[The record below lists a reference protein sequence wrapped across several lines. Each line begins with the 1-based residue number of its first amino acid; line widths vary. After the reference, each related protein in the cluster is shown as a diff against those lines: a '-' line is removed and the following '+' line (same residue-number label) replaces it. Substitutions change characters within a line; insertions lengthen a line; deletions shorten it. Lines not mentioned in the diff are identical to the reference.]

1 MKLLCPQIQS
11 LCKANAVCQYAL
23 ACAKKSPLDFKDP
36 ACSPAQT
43 LSAAVPNTQ
52 VVGVYNG
59 LKLYYD
65 AAACFETHC
74 SSSDGTGGTAFG
86 TTKVGNLYSTS
97 ISTNNGSSVTLTFE
111 TAKIGKYAL
120 NLTAGNFTNFIWAFG
135 GIHGSADANGAYT
148 MSYHGLQARGVKMID
163 LMDGENVNPATDI
176 RKQIHAALMI
186 LSFVIFIPGGA
197 VVAIFFKKS
206 NPDGSA
212 MRLHKTLQS
221 TGIICGI
228 MGVVTAFLYV
238 PAGNHLTKPH
248 HILGITTITLALLQ
262 PLNAFFRPHASE
274 GRVAWKWLH
283 RLGGSGTLIC
293 GIVNI
298 FLGIAIFPTVENVNK
313 RSLQIDIS
321 YLIVTI
327 IFVTSI
333 LVFVVL
339 YWVCPKDNGGKQS
352 RGFAFSQKSKY
363 IEMSQTH
370 KNTSSAVAAKSNPA
384 KSESNSIT
392 LTFEDVSFTTQ
403 PTRSNPKGTTIVQ
416 DLTGAFLPGT
426 MTALMGPSGAGK
438 STMLDVLALRK
449 MGPSLA
455 GYAQMERLQIKL

>member
-1 MKLLCPQIQS
+1 MRKEV
-11 LCKANAVCQYAL
+11 AF
-23 ACAKKSPLDFKDP
+23 DFKDP

-52 VVGVYNG
+52 AVGVYNG

-74 SSSDGTGGTAFG
+74 SSSDGTGGTTFG

-186 LSFVIFIPGGA
+186 LSFGIFIPGGA

-212 MRLHKTLQS
+212 TRLHKTLQS

-274 GRVAWKWLH
+274 GRVAWKWVH

-313 RSLQIDIS
+313 RSLQINIS
-321 YLIVTI
+321 YLIVTV

-339 YWVCPKDNGGKQS
+339 YWVCSKDNGGKQS

-370 KNTSSAVAAKSNPA
+370 KIQA
-384 KSESNSIT
+384 
-392 LTFEDVSFTTQ
+392 
-403 PTRSNPKGTTIVQ
+403 R
-416 DLTGAFLPGT
+416 
-426 MTALMGPSGAGK
+426 
-438 STMLDVLALRK
+438 R
-449 MGPSLA
+449 
-455 GYAQMERLQIKL
+455 

>member
-1 MKLLCPQIQS
+1 
-11 LCKANAVCQYAL
+11 
-23 ACAKKSPLDFKDP
+23 
-36 ACSPAQT
+36 
-43 LSAAVPNTQ
+43 
-52 VVGVYNG
+52 
-59 LKLYYD
+59 
-65 AAACFETHC
+65 
-74 SSSDGTGGTAFG
+74 
-86 TTKVGNLYSTS
+86 
-97 ISTNNGSSVTLTFE
+97 
-111 TAKIGKYAL
+111 
-120 NLTAGNFTNFIWAFG
+120 
-135 GIHGSADANGAYT
+135 
-148 MSYHGLQARGVKMID
+148 MID

-186 LSFVIFIPGGA
+186 LSFAIFIPGGA

-274 GRVAWKWLH
+274 GQVTWKWLH

-298 FLGIAIFPTVENVNK
+298 FLGIAIYPTVENVNK
-313 RSLQIDIS
+313 RSLQINIS
-321 YLIVTI
+321 YLIVTV

-352 RGFAFSQKSKY
+352 RGFAFSQKVSTSKCLRRTK
-363 IEMSQTH
+363 IQARRKQQNRIRRSLRVTPLRSHLRMFHLQL
-370 KNTSSAVAAKSNPA
+370 NPLDPIR
-384 KSESNSIT
+384 KERR
-392 LTFEDVSFTTQ
+392 SFKT
-403 PTRSNPKGTTIVQ
+403 
-416 DLTGAFLPGT
+416 
-426 MTALMGPSGAGK
+426 
-438 STMLDVLALRK
+438 
-449 MGPSLA
+449 
-455 GYAQMERLQIKL
+455 